1 MFSEG
6 FMLHKPRHF
15 YRFGAFTLNVSDRV
29 LLHGGRELKL
39 GPTAFDLLLF
49 FVARPGALVSRD
61 ELKEAV
67 WRTENIED
75 NNVDQKI
82 TEIKR
87 ALVPYDRAASEYI
100 QNVRGHGW
108 RFVAQVTEHCETRL
122 PEEEAPLRLS
132 RFPCPCH
139 PRRRKLRPAALSPG
153 AGSGSCY
160 SRPPQLC

>member
-1 MFSEG
+1 
-6 FMLHKPRHF
+6 MLHKPKHL
-15 YRFGAFTLNVSDRV
+15 YSFGAFTLNVSDRV
-29 LLHGGRELKL
+29 LLNGGRELKL

-67 WRTENIED
+67 WRTENIEN

-82 TEIKR
+82 GEIKR

-108 RFVAQVTEHCETRL
+108 RFVSQVTEHCEARL
-122 PEEEAPLRLS
+122 PEEETLPESVPL
-132 RFPCPCH
+132 PVP
-139 PRRRKLRPAALSPG
+139 PPPEPARVPVVRAFSWRGL
-153 AGSGSCY
+153 
-160 SRPPQLC
+160 